1 MPQQNII
8 TVGYYI
14 IENNVGKLK
23 KDNFIYNNRV
33 DYIYTNRLSIKVS
46 NFYYFNYVANIT
58 PHTQHIPIFLFDSR
72 PLV

>member
-33 DYIYTNRLSIKVS
+33 DYIYTQIGWALKSVTFI
-46 NFYYFNYVANIT
+46 ILIMW
-58 PHTQHIPIFLFDSR
+58 QI
-72 PLV
+72 